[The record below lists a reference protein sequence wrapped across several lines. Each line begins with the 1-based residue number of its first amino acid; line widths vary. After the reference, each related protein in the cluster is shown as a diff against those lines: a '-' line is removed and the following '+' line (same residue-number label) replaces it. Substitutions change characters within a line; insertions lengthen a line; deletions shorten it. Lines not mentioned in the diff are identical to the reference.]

1 MSLVEDQRNREN
13 AVASAERGNAW
24 LEHMSALS
32 RERIAAEAYYDPRV
46 IAFKA
51 RRKTQAGQLRWW
63 KPRDILPK
71 KRTVFAKEK
80 FSLESPAEIKH

>member
-63 KPRDILPK
+63 KPSLDLTLLK
-71 KRTVFAKEK
+71 KRKIT
-80 FSLESPAEIKH
+80 SPAL